1 MKIKPKSVLT
11 IYLQQD
17 PSYAHTVLR
26 AYAFSSDAIR
36 LANGPCAT
44 LFSTVYAA
52 FCKSQ
57 RLGATLF
64 ITTTKVCAH
73 DKKRVRS

>member
-36 LANGPCAT
+36 LTNGPCAT
-44 LFSTVYAA
+44 LFFTVYAA
-52 FCKSQ
+52 FCKSL

-64 ITTTKVCAH
+64 YH
-73 DKKRVRS
+73 DNKGLRSR